1 MRTEVFI
8 DDGIETGIA
17 SSSFHLSPTNDA
29 LILLLT
35 DQLSEAG
42 SAESVVAGL
51 NNHWKDHYFKTVA
64 ACYLLFQRYEKVVP
78 ALMQLFFALL
88 LLFSLFH
95 PLHLLLGRSTFE
107 VVYLLELSQK
117 DQFEAYC
124 LVFRHAATG

>member
-17 SSSFHLSPTNDA
+17 SRSLHLSPTNDA

-35 DQLSEAG
+35 DQLSETG

-51 NNHWKDHYFKTVA
+51 NTHWKDHYLKTVA
-64 ACYLLFQRYEKVVP
+64 AGYLLLQRYEKVVP
-78 ALMQLFFALL
+78 ALMHLFFALL

-95 PLHLLLGRSTFE
+95 PLHLLLGRSTFKL
-107 VVYLLELSQK
+107 VCLLELSQK

-124 LVFRHAATG
+124 LVFRHAATV